1 MSDLTIRED
10 AVVYRGAV
18 TRLEAHLKS
27 LPPDVHVDCPVVN
40 YFAPGVYA
48 REITIPAGTLATGKI
63 HLTACLNIISK
74 GRMIVATEEGQ
85 REISAPCTFISPAG
99 TKRAGMAL
107 EDTVWTTIHPTE
119 ETDVDLILETLVRD
133 EYDPEE
139 LLLEDAAHDL
149 IEMEKDK

>member
-48 REITIPAGTLATGKI
+48 REITIPAGVLATGKI

-74 GRMIVATEEGQ
+74 GRMIVA
-85 REISAPCTFISPAG
+85 CTFISPAG